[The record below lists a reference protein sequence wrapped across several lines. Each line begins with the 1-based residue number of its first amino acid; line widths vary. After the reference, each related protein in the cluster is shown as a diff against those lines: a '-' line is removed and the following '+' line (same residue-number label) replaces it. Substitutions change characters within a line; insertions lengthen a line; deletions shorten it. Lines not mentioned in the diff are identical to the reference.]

1 MATPTSQG
9 IETRIGAVN
18 KRAGVIQITAST
30 MAVELLRRR
39 ARVCLHVNEPLSEL
53 KMGRGVRRRPR

>member
-30 MAVELLRRR
+30 MAVELLRR
-39 ARVCLHVNEPLSEL
+39 ACVCLHVNEPLSEL